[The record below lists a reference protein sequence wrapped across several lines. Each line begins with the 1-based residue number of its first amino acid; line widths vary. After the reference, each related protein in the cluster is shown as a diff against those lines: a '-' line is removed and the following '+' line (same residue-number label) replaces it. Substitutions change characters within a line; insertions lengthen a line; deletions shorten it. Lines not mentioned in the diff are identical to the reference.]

1 MIILGVVLIVA
12 IVCFVLYKKG
22 VSNFASDNIDVSQK
36 YDSEAGQFVIS
47 GKKNR
52 FVITKD
58 ENIAFLVEDGQIV
71 ACKDKRVGNDFKYYG
86 REVSK

>member
-1 MIILGVVLIVA
+1 MNILVIALIVA

-22 VSNFASDNIDVSQK
+22 VYNSASDNNIDVSQK
-36 YDSEAGQFVIS
+36 YDSEVGKFVIS
-47 GKKNR
+47 GKKNK

-86 REVSK
+86 R